1 MATPTKAEIAAHLF
15 MGVRTLRRLQEEG
28 KLPRTATIDEYRE
41 RHISNLREQAAGRS
55 GKSGEDLAGERARLA
70 IVQRERAQLEL
81 SIRRNETIEQRFI
94 LPIVEAAF
102 EAQRERFNSMP
113 GKLSDPL
120 ANQPREFVYEWLKAE
135 IDEIFA
141 ATFAV
146 SEIAQ
151 AARDAQMKGWQ

>member
-1 MATPTKAEIAAHLF
+1 MATQLEIARHIDVSARRVRQLAEE
-15 MGVRTLRRLQEEG
+15 GVIKKGDTLDNIRVSYIRRL
-28 KLPRTATIDEYRE
+28 RAI
-41 RHISNLREQAAGRS
+41 AAGRES
-55 GKSGEDLAGERARLA
+55 RDGADLVGERARLT
-70 IVQRERAQLEL
+70 VVLRERAELEL
-81 SIRRNETIEQRFI
+81 AIRRNETIEHSFI
-94 LPIVEAAF
+94 MPIIEASF
-102 EAQRERFNSMP
+102 SAQRERFNSMP

-120 ANQPREFVYEWLKAE
+120 ANQPREFVYERLKAE